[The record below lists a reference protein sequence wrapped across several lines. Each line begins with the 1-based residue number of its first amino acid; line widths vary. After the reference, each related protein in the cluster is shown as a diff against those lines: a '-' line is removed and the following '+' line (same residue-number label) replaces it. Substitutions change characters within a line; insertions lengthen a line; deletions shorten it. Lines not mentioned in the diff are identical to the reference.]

1 MQITMDD
8 EYKLVQVW
16 LTNSEKDDPQIGQN
30 LKPIYNKYK
39 DSEYQV
45 VVYKS
50 GHQDLYENTLALL
63 KSNMNRSAR
72 EEVQKARRSRDRE
85 R

>member
-45 VVYKS
+45 VVNKS